1 MAAGA
6 RTKQLEPK
14 ACDRSDFFLFFQEAH
29 ITLVQELTSTFCVRG
44 SLSLRIPL
52 AAADALMGR
61 SGLGSS
67 YMDWLGF
74 VQTIGDHDLANGLDP
89 NGPDA

>member
-1 MAAGA
+1 M
-6 RTKQLEPK
+6 
-14 ACDRSDFFLFFQEAH
+14 
-29 ITLVQELTSTFCVRG
+29 QELTSTFCVRG
-44 SLSLRIPL
+44 SLSLRIRL

-74 VQTIGDHDLANGLDP
+74 VQIIGDHDLANGLIQTVLTD
-89 NGPDA
+89 DT